1 VKIRPLLGAVAVTAL
16 LALYVVAVFG
26 RVVALVQTGEPVAVV
41 FGLGVAVVPV
51 LVVALVARE
60 WWTGVVVQR
69 MADRLAAAGELPVD
83 TLPRSPGG
91 RIDRSAAD
99 EQFGAYR
106 ARVEAEPES
115 WRAWYLLAFAYDA
128 SGDRK
133 RARSSLRTAA
143 GFFRQEQRAR

>member
-1 VKIRPLLGAVAVTAL
+1 MKIRPLLGAIAVTAL
-16 LALYVVAVFG
+16 LALYVVAVLG

-41 FGLGVAVVPV
+41 FGLGVAVLPV
-51 LVVALVARE
+51 LVVALLVRE
-60 WWTGVVVQR
+60 WWTGVTVQR
-69 MADRLAAAGELPVD
+69 MAGVLAADGELPVD

-99 EQFGAYR
+99 AQFGEYR
-106 ARVEAEPES
+106 DRVEAEPES

-143 GFFRQEQRAR
+143 GFFRTERRAR